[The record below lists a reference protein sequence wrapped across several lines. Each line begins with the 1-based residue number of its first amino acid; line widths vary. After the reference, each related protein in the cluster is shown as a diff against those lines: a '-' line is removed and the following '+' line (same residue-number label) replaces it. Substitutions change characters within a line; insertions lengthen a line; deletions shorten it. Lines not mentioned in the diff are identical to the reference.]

1 MSNEMTSQN
10 QITEGGILR
19 PLLAFFFPILLGTF
33 FQQLYNTADAVVV
46 GNYVGTVALA
56 AVGGSTGT
64 LIGLFVN
71 LFVGVASG
79 STVIIAQCYG
89 ARDFGGVP
97 QDGPHLGC
105 HRHCRRPHR
114 HGSHPHRRR
123 PCPPCHGTPADVIP
137 DAALYLRVYAL
148 GMVPS
153 FLYNIGS
160 GILRAVG
167 DTKRP
172 LYFLI
177 IACLT
182 NIVLDVLFVV
192 GFGMGVLGVATAT
205 VISQVV
211 SCVLVMLMLMR
222 STSVFSV
229 HRSEIGFTDYST
241 RRVLRVGLPAALQ
254 SNMFT
259 IANIIIQSCI
269 NSFGTDT
276 VAAWTA
282 YGKVDGLFWMI
293 MGALGIS
300 VTTFVGQNFGAQK
313 YRRVRRS
320 VRIGLLMGFAIAGLC
335 SAVLLT
341 FAHTLLSWFT
351 TSENVLNIG
360 MRTVQLTIPFYFT
373 YVSVEVLSGAVR
385 GTGDS
390 FWPMIISASGIC
402 LLRMLWVFLVVPMF
416 PGFDTIV
423 MIFPI
428 SWGVTSLIFAAYY
441 LQGGWL
447 RRRISIMGYAP
458 EDRSNPAQG

>member
-89 ARDFGGVP
+89 ARDFDGVRKTVHTSVAIAVAGGLIAMVITL
-97 QDGPHLGC
+97 LGAEPAL
-105 HRHCRRPHR
+105 RAM
-114 HGSHPHRRR
+114 
-123 PCPPCHGTPADVIP
+123 GTPADVIP
-137 DAALYLRVYAL
+137 DAALYLRIYAL

-259 IANIIIQSCI
+259 IANIIIQSSI

-313 YRRVRRS
+313 FARVKKSIRVCLTMS
-320 VRIGLLMGFAIAGLC
+320 LSTTIAL
-335 SAVLLT
+335 SVLLLV
-341 FAHTLLSWFT
+341 FMEPLLRFFT
-351 TSENVLNIG
+351 GDETVIQIGQNFFWVLA
-360 MRTVQLTIPFYFT
+360 PSYFT
-373 YVSVEVLSGAVR
+373 YVFIEILSGAIR
-385 GTGDS
+385 GAGEA
-390 FWPMIISASGIC
+390 FQPMVITCFGVC
-402 LLRMLWVFLVVPMF
+402 GLRILWLTVVVSIWHSMEMVAMNYPVTWVIAAIVFV
-416 PGFDTIV
+416 I
-423 MIFPI
+423 
-428 SWGVTSLIFAAYY
+428 YY
-441 LQGGWL
+441 CRMNWL
-447 RRRISIMGYAP
+447 RRCIKRSGFPMP
-458 EDRSNPAQG
+458 EKL